1 MFHDDIP
8 GNGDFYVLDNLE
20 MSSFENF
27 STDELNF
34 LSSSS
39 QSSVEKYSA
48 EDKLS
53 QDEHYNE
60 NGEKKSLLHGSP
72 HGSSHEYPRG
82 RKSETPDSGGYGGD
96 LT

>member
-1 MFHDDIP
+1 MFHVDIP
-8 GNGDFYVLDNLE
+8 GNGDFHVLDNLE

-39 QSSVEKYSA
+39 QISVEKYSA

-53 QDEHYNE
+53 QNEPHNE
-60 NGEKKSLLHGSP
+60 NGGKQSLLHGSS
-72 HGSSHEYPRG
+72 HGSSLGYPRG